1 MCLRVIGEVV
11 QVISTTPIIWG
22 KTLTPPPS
30 FGAHRELR
38 DSSLFPL
45 YRAPPKI
52 GMAVRSRI
60 EHRAGRCI
68 PINRQIM
75 RVANRH
81 RAMDN
86 RCRVGLGSE
95 RGITNKAVRP
105 APIMRG
111 QCANAWDHIPE
122 NRCHPRQDLRQPLWR
137 FPINHNKIVSPAPR
151 RRPQRRENHVGWS

>member
-1 MCLRVIGEVV
+1 M
-11 QVISTTPIIWG
+11 
-22 KTLTPPPS
+22 TPPPS

-45 YRAPPKI
+45 YCAPPKI
-52 GMAVRSRI
+52 GMAVDSRI

-68 PINRQIM
+68 PINRQPAP
-75 RVANRH
+75 RPVLVADSNSIAANYAGCQQASH
-81 RAMDN
+81 PGQAMF
-86 RCRVGLGSE
+86 VGLGSE
-95 RGITNKAVRP
+95 RGITNKAVQP

-122 NRCHPRQDLRQPLWR
+122 NRCRPRQDLRQLLWR